1 MNAWKNI
8 FICFSI
14 ISLSCAL
21 KNYFI
26 YLCGGSSFFLYFSPA
41 VFGDHNYYITPNFI
55 EFLYE
60 LQRWI
65 IEAIQSLA
73 SIFFDDKYQ
82 ILSILIIAPFT
93 EEIIYRLPQFALRNY
108 LGKYYYWSFAIILN
122 AIFAHSHDL
131 YGISLLPLFVL
142 GMCCSWLIK
151 EKKVFWPCFALHF
164 LFNFYTLSFYLYQS
178 LFGGDWLELP
188 LLRSSH
194 SFFLINISI

>member
-1 MNAWKNI
+1 MKVWKNI

-26 YLCGGSSFFLYFSPA
+26 YLWGDSSFFRYFSPA
-41 VFGDHNYYITPNFI
+41 VFGGHNFYTTPNII

-60 LQRWI
+60 LQRWLV
-65 IEAIQSLA
+65 EAIQSLA
-73 SIFFDDKYQ
+73 ANFFDDKYQ

-93 EEIIYRLPQFALRNY
+93 EEIIYRLPQFTLSNY
-108 LGKYYYWSFAIILN
+108 LGRYVYWPFAITLN
-122 AIFAHSHDL
+122 AMFAHSHDL

-151 EKKVFWPCFALHF
+151 EEKVFWPCFTLHF
-164 LFNFYTLSFYLYQS
+164 LFNFYSLSFSLYQS
-178 LFGGDWLELP
+178 LFGVD
-188 LLRSSH
+188 
-194 SFFLINISI
+194 